1 MGNQTKKRFVVAC
14 GGTGGHVFP
23 GLAVANVLRARGH
36 EVTVWLSGRDI
47 EQSTLNAWNG
57 PIFSTGARQLSL
69 KTLFSLIRSLW
80 ICKRE
85 MRRYKPDAILAMGSY
100 SSLPPVLAAWS
111 AKVPIMLHEA
121 NAVPGKAIDF
131 LSRFATRVAISF
143 EVTAK
148 WLRRTPTVYTGLPIR
163 SGLIG
168 QPPFSDI
175 PKEAFTFLVTGG
187 SQGAHRVNELAA
199 QAFTLLQ
206 KEPQVKPF
214 YVIHQCGKADEA
226 WLKETYEK
234 NGVQARVAAFIPE
247 MGRAFASADF
257 VVCRAGASTC
267 FELCALGKAA
277 LLIPL
282 PSAIRN
288 HQHLNA
294 EALVMAN
301 AADEAAQSELTG
313 RSLERYLRNKMNN
326 PTQIRQMELAMKTC
340 AVPDA
345 DVRVA
350 QALESL

>member
-1 MGNQTKKRFVVAC
+1 MSQTKKKFVVAC

-23 GLAVANVLRARGH
+23 GLAVANALRARGH
-36 EVTVWLSGRDI
+36 EVCVWLSGRDI
-47 EQSTLNAWNG
+47 EQSTLNDWNG
-57 PIFSTGARQLSL
+57 PIFSTGARQLSI
-69 KTLFSLIRSLW
+69 KTLFALIRSLW
-80 ICKRE
+80 ICRRE
-85 MRRYKPDAILAMGSY
+85 MRRFKPDAVLAMGSY
-100 SSLPPVLAAWS
+100 SSLPPVLAAWTG
-111 AKVPIMLHEA
+111 KIPIMLHEA

-131 LSRFATRVAISF
+131 LARFATRVAISF
-143 EVTAK
+143 PDTAK

-163 SGLIG
+163 TRLIG
-168 QPPFSDI
+168 QPPFDDI
-175 PKEAFTFLVTGG
+175 PKDLFTILVTGG

-199 QAFTLLQ
+199 QAMCLLKKDQ
-206 KEPQVKPF
+206 PKPF

-257 VVCRAGASTC
+257 VVSRAGASTC

-294 EALVMAN
+294 EALVKAD
-301 AADEAAQSELTG
+301 AADEADQAELTG
-313 RSLERYLRNKMNN
+313 RSLMRYLRSKMNN
-326 PTQIRQMELAMKTC
+326 PTRVRQMALAMKTC
-340 AVPDA
+340 SVPDA
-345 DVRVA
+345 DVKVA
-350 QALESL
+350 QALEAL